1 MPPSGPWSWPP
12 DPLPQ
17 LQNQG
22 TGDMLRAR
30 SGAAPP
36 HSGCSNH
43 HSGDNT
49 GQPSD
54 PVREWGV
61 MEKGN
66 APRRSAPT
74 KHAALQ
80 RVRGTK
86 NSHRDRL
93 GRNSRIPRGVPTARG
108 GHCGRRRPVT
118 ASLSRV
124 EEEQARRARGR
135 PAPRCPTHEPFS
147 GGKGR
152 RTRRGKR

>member
-1 MPPSGPWSWPP
+1 MLVLGR
-12 DPLPQ
+12 PLLTPAV
-17 LQNQG
+17 L
-22 TGDMLRAR
+22 TTIAE
-30 SGAAPP
+30 
-36 HSGCSNH
+36 
-43 HSGDNT
+43 T

-93 GRNSRIPRGVPTARG
+93 GRNSRIPRGIPTARG
-108 GHCGRRRPVT
+108 RH
-118 ASLSRV
+118 
-124 EEEQARRARGR
+124 
-135 PAPRCPTHEPFS
+135 
-147 GGKGR
+147 
-152 RTRRGKR
+152 